1 MSRTDAIT
9 DFQQFAGLR
18 AQAKQGDDA
27 ALRKVAQQFEAL
39 FTQQLL
45 KNMRSGELAS
55 DVMGGGQSDFYRDIF
70 DQQMAVHLSSGKG
83 LGLADMLV
91 QQLRGKHGTADA
103 ATQDGSDGSLGGA
116 RQLSLPSARL
126 AADRAA
132 LNIGASAPET
142 DSAGEGLTAL
152 PGAAT
157 LRRDTQAWLRAYQ
170 PAAASLTQTQSPSA
184 AASGAVDGEEQ
195 SDAKAQRFI
204 AAIQPHAER
213 AARELGV
220 PAQVLMAQAALETG
234 WGQHGIAD
242 ASGKPAFNFFGIKA
256 DKSWQGSR
264 VQATTGEYRNG
275 GLQSENAQFR
285 AYESPAHAFDDY
297 VDFLKSNPRYAQA
310 LRSGGDAAAFAYGLQ
325 NAGYATDPAYAQKLL
340 KVANSGTMRSAVAQL
355 PRRYAL

>member
-9 DFQQFAGLR
+9 DFQQFTGLR
-18 AQAKQGDDA
+18 AQAKQGDEA

-91 QQLRGKHGTADA
+91 QQLRGKQAGAVPADA
-103 ATQDGSDGSLGGA
+103 QAQTVAGKPM
-116 RQLSLPSARL
+116 SLPAARL

-132 LNIGASAPET
+132 LNLGAVSRPDAG
-142 DSAGEGLTAL
+142 DSSLDAV
-152 PGAAT
+152 PGST
-157 LRRDTQAWLRAYQ
+157 QLRRDAQAWLRAYQ
-170 PAAASLTQTQSPSA
+170 PASSTQTQDYSPSA
-184 AASGAVDGEEQ
+184 VNPSGDQDSAADT
-195 SDAKAQRFI
+195 KAQRFI

-220 PAQVLMAQAALETG
+220 PSQVLMAQAALETG

-242 ASGKPAFNFFGIKA
+242 ATGKPAFNFFGIKA

-275 GLQSENAQFR
+275 SLQSENAQFR
-285 AYESPAHAFDDY
+285 AYESPAQAFDDY

-340 KVANSGTMRSAVAQL
+340 KVASSDTMRAAVAQL
-355 PRRYAL
+355 PRRNAL